1 MKSEGMER
9 YPIMDT
15 DRIAENNREDVFGGN
30 ENREIRKSSPQI
42 DR

>member
-9 YPIMDT
+9 CSIMDT

-30 ENREIRKSSPQI
+30 ENREVQEEFTT
-42 DR
+42 D